1 MRTIFKF
8 QILLFFI
15 GLLSCSNQE
24 LPQSVSFGVCADVHK
39 DLMHDADERL
49 FSFVKEMNQKHVD
62 FTIQL
67 GDFCRPYAYNDTFM
81 NIWNSFEGPNYH
93 VLGNHDMDG
102 GFNREETG
110 SYWGMPAKYYSFN
123 LQGFH
128 FIVLDGNDHANP
140 PQAGNSGNIGE
151 EKDNWPPPGGYPRY
165 IGEEQKN
172 WLISDLSSTNL
183 PSVIFSHQSL
193 EDEWGIENA
202 QEIRSILEKENQNA
216 GEQKILACFNGH
228 SHLDTAIQI
237 NDIWYVEI
245 NSMSYVWVGEKHKHS
260 SYSATIHENYPW
272 LECTC
277 PYEDPLYAVVTIDSD
292 GQIIIEGRKSK
303 WVGPSPSEVVGYND
317 KNYYDRVKPKI
328 SNVCL

>member
-102 GFNREETG
+102 
-110 SYWGMPAKYYSFN
+110 
-123 LQGFH
+123 
-128 FIVLDGNDHANP
+128 NDHANP
-140 PQAGNSGNIGE
+140 PQAGYIGE
-151 EKDNWPPPGGYPRY
+151 DWPPPGGYSRY

-172 WLISDLSSTNL
+172 WLVSDLSSTNL